1 MKVPRSYTSAASMQ
15 AGTSAVT
22 PAVAGTG
29 ESAGGSGIL
38 FTPFPPLANLVGE
51 AGRRVAP
58 RAHAFLPP
66 RQDDRA

>member
-1 MKVPRSYTSAASMQ
+1 VKVPRSYTNAAGMQ

-29 ESAGGSGIL
+29 DSAGGSGIP
-38 FTPFPPLANLVGE
+38 FPPFPPLANLVGE
-51 AGRRVAP
+51 AGRRVSP
-58 RAHAFLPP
+58 RANAFLPP